1 MFLPGFTGE
10 SSDEIIATLPVFGPG
25 YEVSFEFYLHSDV
38 PGDGDGYQW
47 LIGLKGGGVAFYH
60 IAGRLTLWFGFEK
73 EGDNNGETLDLWRYP
88 YGNGQDK

>member
-10 SSDEIIATLPVFGPG
+10 SSDEVIATLPVFGPG

-38 PGDGDGYQW
+38 PGDQYGYQW
-47 LIGLKGGGVAFYH
+47 LIGVKSGGVALYH
-60 IAGRLTLWFGFEK
+60 INGRLALWFGFEK
-73 EGDNNGETLDLWRYP
+73 EGDNNGDTLDLWRYP